1 MISVGLVEEM
11 VSIDGGGGGGGLSG
25 LLTNVSDRVM
35 EADGIGCNGVT
46 IGGGETLSV
55 SFSNVPD
62 RFLGLVTGILSIN
75 GGVGVSVGLSNV
87 PERVMDIEKS
97 LVLVGR

>member
-1 MISVGLVEEM
+1 
-11 VSIDGGGGGGGLSG
+11 
-25 LLTNVSDRVM
+25 M
-35 EADGIGCNGVT
+35 EADGIESNGLT
-46 IGGGETLSV
+46 TGGGEILSV